1 MLSDTLDRGST
12 KHSLAPGD
20 PFLPLRFWNAGT
32 HAARSCCRFNPRR
45 TYTFCPRFYPW
56 AETTSTS
63 RAPDSL
69 RAGRTRVPST
79 AAAALPQPRR
89 THAWC
94 RTEAEHREHSSLLP
108 PGNGY
113 KAPFHYHGCT
123 QPGREPARLFRP
135 VPVAD
140 LKETDLKE
148 IITGCRNPRPHI
160 ETHLPARDAT
170 PGRSSPPLVAA
181 ASRRSPPRGTQPRTP
196 PRRAHSNSHRLTAQP
211 APPSPSRRMQRG
223 TLGSARSSRAGGTR
237 APPPQAG
244 PAPPRGEGARRGP
257 PRGAGPPPSARP
269 VPPYPHP
276 NPGGPSRGARASAS
290 AGSGRPPARP
300 ARTPPGTRRPGPSGA
315 APRRAL
321 DSLPAPGPGLPDGAG
336 GSAGPGRSRLGLTAV
351 TQPAEAGGEEGA
363 AVLVS
368 LPPPSRL
375 GRRWAPGPQ
384 PSVGLWRS
392 ADAVRNPQM
401 AKWDGV
407 GWRGELGTASCAWG
421 SVVPELHYSQSCS
434 SCALLRG
441 LDCMNTGFVVFVCGK
456 SDLVVLR
463 F

>member
-257 PRGAGPPPSARP
+257 PPRGRTPSLRPPGPPLP
-269 VPPYPHP
+269 
-276 NPGGPSRGARASAS
+276 ASK
-290 AGSGRPPARP
+290 
-300 ARTPPGTRRPGPSGA
+300 
-315 APRRAL
+315 PRRAL
-321 DSLPAPGPGLPDGAG
+321 AGRPCLRLCRLRAASGPPRPHPAWHTAAGTQRGRPAPGARLAPRPGAGLPRRGGRQRRAGPEPIGPDGSHSAGGGGRGGGGGGAG
-336 GSAGPGRSRLGLTAV
+336 VPPAAFAPREALGARPSAERRAV
-351 TQPAEAGGEEGA
+351 EI
-363 AVLVS
+363 
-368 LPPPSRL
+368 R
-375 GRRWAPGPQ
+375 
-384 PSVGLWRS
+384 
-392 ADAVRNPQM
+392 
-401 AKWDGV
+401 
-407 GWRGELGTASCAWG
+407 
-421 SVVPELHYSQSCS
+421 
-434 SCALLRG
+434 
-441 LDCMNTGFVVFVCGK
+441 
-456 SDLVVLR
+456 
-463 F
+463 